1 MNHIDH
7 PEATLATE
15 RLLPFSPEQIFAAI
29 ENAEK
34 LAQWWGPDGFTNTF
48 DTFHFKPGGHWAF
61 TMHGPDGAN
70 YPNEN
75 VFREII
81 PNAKVVMDHI
91 FNPKFRLTIT
101 LTPQGDQTLLNW
113 SQCFETPDLLRRLRA
128 ICEPANEQNLDR
140 LERVCRAGNQ

>member
-1 MNHIDH
+1 MNFIND

-15 RLLPFSPEQIFAAI
+15 RLLPFSPEQIFAAF

-48 DTFHFKPGGHWAF
+48 ETFNFKPGGEWVF
-61 TMHGPDGAN
+61 VMHGPDGAS
-70 YPNEN
+70 YANEN

-81 PNAKVVMDHI
+81 PNAKIVIDHV

-101 LTPQGDQTLLNW
+101 LTPHGNQTRLNW
-113 SQCFETPDLLRRLRA
+113 SQCFETPDLLRRLRT
-128 ICEPANEQNLDR
+128 ICEPANEQNLNR
-140 LERVCRAGNQ
+140 LERVCATENC